1 MKKNLIKLFGP
12 LVLTFIFAACA
23 NVKVVETHGDG
34 GTLKFRKRG
43 ITKDA
48 REDKTFAEADEHC
61 KKNGFKT
68 YKIESEIEDGRFM
81 VVRYKCEN

>member
-1 MKKNLIKLFGP
+1 MKLIIKKQSSLFLLP
-12 LVLTFIFAACA
+12 LLISACA
-23 NVKVVETHGDG
+23 NVKVVETHTDG

-43 ITKDA
+43 LTKEV
-48 REDKTFAEADEHC
+48 REDKSFAEADEHC

-81 VVRYKCEN
+81 LVRYKCEN